1 MPITDSKSYVQTK
14 HRNYEAADEKWRL
27 IRSVVSGDTNDY
39 LRNVGVTECDKV
51 VGNQRQKEYEDGAIY
66 YNFTKRTVDGMT
78 GAVFRKDPEVELPDQ
93 ILYLLDDS
101 DGNGQGIIQQ
111 SQEVT
116 REVIELG
123 RGGLFVDIP
132 SAPAEENVNGEV
144 GIQTPKVVT
153 LQDQRDGKINPKIQ
167 FYPAESIINWRTQR
181 FGSVSKLQMIVLRE
195 EYEYQSGDNE
205 FLYLT
210 GFQYR
215 VLDLD
220 ESGNYRQRIYIYN
233 QPGELTDTVE
243 YEPVSNGMRMT
254 EIPFVFIGAENN
266 DYTIDEPPMY
276 PLSTLNI
283 GHYRNSADNE
293 EFLHILGQAM
303 LTISPSNA
311 IAAKWKENNPDG
323 VKFGA
328 RAGLNLGENGSAQIL
343 QAQPNNANAQAM
355 KDKEAQAIQIG
366 AQLITPS
373 SQETAEAAR
382 IKHGADTSVLA
393 SIANNVSDGYQKA
406 IGWCLDFLGASAD
419 DFTFELS
426 KDFFMD
432 KISPEERAQWVA
444 EWQMG
449 ITPKSYYYTAMRRTG
464 QFDPEATDEDIDELL
479 EAEGMNGQQGLMADM
494 QFTPQSDT
502 QDDSQTDSQSEG
514 EV

>member
-39 LRNVGVTECDKV
+39 LRDVGATESDCS
-51 VGNQRQKEYEDGAIY
+51 VGKARQKEYEDGAIY
-66 YNFTKRTVDGMT
+66 YNFTKRTVDGMA

-93 ILYLLDDS
+93 IQYLLDDS
-101 DGNGQGIIQQ
+101 DGNGQGVVQQ
-111 SQEVT
+111 SQEVI

-123 RGGLFVDIP
+123 RGGLFVDTP
-132 SAPAEENVNGEV
+132 SVQSDNGDSESR
-144 GIQTPKVVT
+144 VVT

-167 FYPAESIINWRTQR
+167 FYPAESIINWRTER
-181 FGSVSKLQMIVLRE
+181 FGSVNKLRMIVLRE
-195 EYEYQSGDNE
+195 EYEYQSGDNKY
-205 FLYLT
+205 LWLT
-210 GFQYR
+210 GYQYR
-215 VLDLD
+215 TLELNDDGLYV
-220 ESGNYRQRIYIYN
+220 QTVTKYN
-233 QPGELTDTVE
+233 QSGEAVGADDV
-243 YEPVSNGMRMT
+243 YEPVSNGSRMI
-254 EIPFVFIGAENN
+254 EIPFVFVGAENN

-311 IAAKWKENNPDG
+311 VAAKWKENNPDG

-406 IGWCLDFLGASAD
+406 IGWCLGFLGASTD

-432 KISPEERAQWVA
+432 KLSPEERAQWMA
-444 EWQMG
+444 EIQTG
-449 ITPKSYYYTAMRRTG
+449 LIPKAYYYSALRKTG
-464 QFDPEATDEDIDELL
+464 QINPDETDEDIAEKL
-479 EAEGMNGQQGLMADM
+479 EADGMDGQQGLMGDLIPEQAD
-494 QFTPQSDT
+494 PVV
-502 QDDSQTDSQSEG
+502 E
-514 EV
+514 EVTEVVE